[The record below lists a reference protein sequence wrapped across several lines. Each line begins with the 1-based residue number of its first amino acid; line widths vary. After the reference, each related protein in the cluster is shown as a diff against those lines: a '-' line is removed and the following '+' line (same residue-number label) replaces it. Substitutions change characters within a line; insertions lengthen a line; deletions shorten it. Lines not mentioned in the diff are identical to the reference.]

1 MSKRKHTKRPIQL
14 VLLILLILL
23 MLVSF
28 CMSFIPIGNAQE
40 PEPQITAKSDD
51 RLCAEGDIIVTEV
64 PEGELWQHLL
74 IRHL

>member
-1 MSKRKHTKRPIQL
+1 
-14 VLLILLILL
+14 

-64 PEGELWQHLL
+64 PEGELWQYC
-74 IRHL
+74 